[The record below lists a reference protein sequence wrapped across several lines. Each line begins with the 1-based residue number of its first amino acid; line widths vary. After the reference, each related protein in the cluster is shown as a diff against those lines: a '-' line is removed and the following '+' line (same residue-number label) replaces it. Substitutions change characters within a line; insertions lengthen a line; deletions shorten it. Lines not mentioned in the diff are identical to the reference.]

1 MCAPVNMKQHTFF
14 KLDKAKMTTKK
25 MKQLK
30 AWLSIA
36 LTLCSSLTCYS
47 LHARGETRL
56 ENVAA
61 HLGEETESEQTQ
73 DLDEEPIAPLKEEEK
88 IEEPVLAINGD
99 VRAEWQYINEFGV
112 NAPSF
117 EEQFGPFEP
126 GEHRQCPR
134 NETIRPSNPN
144 CGNPRTCRGPL
155 AANDIDIDLN
165 LYFEFRTP
173 CCWAVAHIEFDN
185 DGGVRGSRKICGFNN
200 CNKGSCKKGIC
211 KDSFNEK
218 RKNCDK
224 CTPPRNG
231 LPTECCNR
239 VNYDSCGAIDCQAP
253 VGSGDYEAIAL
264 RKAFFGYNI
273 WTHCKS
279 RLDIEA
285 GRRRLFDVFDSRIQF
300 LSQFDGITLRY
311 TNQFNGTGTTD
322 FYWNAAGFVVN
333 EHIDHFAFVTEVG
346 FLNIRESGLDLKY
359 SIIDWYKPGNNE
371 CCVPKSDGWRFIN
384 SQVTAGYKF
393 NRDYF
398 PVRVKLYG
406 AVLYNHAARPRF
418 YTGMKKY
425 PWAGYF
431 GILIGEVIEA
441 GDWSID
447 MNVQYVDPQAV
458 ADADL
463 TGFGRGNN
471 RGETLTM
478 AAGLRHFTPEE
489 RAYATQNA
497 RGNTNYKG
505 FKIEG
510 LYALTDYLSIDAQFI
525 HSEAAHAKVGGRHRY
540 NKFKVEGIFAF

>member
-1 MCAPVNMKQHTFF
+1 
-14 KLDKAKMTTKK
+14 MTTKK
-25 MKQLK
+25 LKQLK

-36 LTLCSSLTCYS
+36 LTLCSSLTCCS
-47 LHARGETRL
+47 LSARGETRL
-56 ENVAA
+56 ERVAA
-61 HLGEETESEQTQ
+61 HLGEETEAEQEQ
-73 DLDEEPIAPLKEEEK
+73 IQEQNLDPDEEPIAPSKEEEEEEQK
-88 IEEPVLAINGD
+88 DPEPVLSINGD

-112 NAPSF
+112 SSPSF
-117 EEQFGPFEP
+117 KDEFGPFEAGKEP
-126 GEHRQCPR
+126 RCPK
-134 NETIRPSNPN
+134 NETIRPSNPH
-144 CGNPRTCRGPL
+144 CGNPSTCRGPL

-185 DGGVRGSRKICGFNN
+185 DGGVRGSRKNCGTNN
-200 CNKGSCKKGIC
+200 CKKKG
-211 KDSFNEK
+211 
-218 RKNCDK
+218 CDK
-224 CTPPRNG
+224 GTPPKNG
-231 LPTECCNR
+231 LPTDCCNH
-239 VNYDSCGAIDCQAP
+239 VNYEPCSAVDCQAS
-253 VGSGDYEAIAL
+253 VGSGDFGAIAL
-264 RKAFFGYNI
+264 RKAFFGYNV

-300 LSQFDGITLRY
+300 LSQFDGITTRY
-311 TNQFNGTGTTD
+311 TNQLSGSATTD
-322 FYWNAAGFVVN
+322 FYWNAAGFIVN
-333 EHIDHFAFVTEVG
+333 EHINHFAFVTEFG

-359 SIIDWYKPGNNE
+359 SIIDWYRPGKNE
-371 CCVPKSDGWRFIN
+371 CCLPKSDGWRFIN

-425 PWAGYF
+425 PWGGYA
-431 GILIGEVIEA
+431 GILIGEVKEA

-447 MNVQYVDPQAV
+447 MNMQYVEPQAV

-478 AAGLRHFTPEE
+478 AAGLRHETAEE
-489 RAYATQNA
+489 CAYATQNA
-497 RGNTNYKG
+497 RGNANYKG

-525 HSEAAHAKVGGRHRY
+525 HSQAAHSKVGGRHKY